1 MSALP
6 RPASDSATP
15 ASDPATPP
23 SDPATPPSDTATA
36 PSERVTAAAVEGWLA
51 ELKLEPIER
60 AERDGVHSWDLLL
73 DGERRSDVRVT
84 LILAQQVGLLA
95 WVHYAPQL
103 NDSFRKSYRQLL
115 RWNDELLFAK
125 FALAEDERLV
135 LVTELAAAALDR
147 DGLGT
152 ALCRLLLICDA
163 LLDASTAWLSF
174 GRKLPLLTGPGR
186 NAALIERYR
195 GRVGELGVDA

>member
-1 MSALP
+1 V
-6 RPASDSATP
+6 RPSATGGP
-15 ASDPATPP
+15 GSDQASP
-23 SDPATPPSDTATA
+23 STL
-36 PSERVTAAAVEGWLA
+36 EGWLS

-84 LILAQQVGLLA
+84 LILAPQVGLLA
-95 WVHYAPQL
+95 WAHYAPQL

-115 RWNDELLFAK
+115 HWNDELLFAK

-135 LVTELAAAALDR
+135 LVTELAATDLDC
-147 DGLGT
+147 DSLGT

-174 GRKLPLLTGPGR
+174 GRKLPVLTGPGR
-186 NAALIERYR
+186 NAPLIERYR
-195 GRVGELGVDA
+195 GRVGELGVES